1 MGYLKSVTPLNGY
14 RLFLEMTSGSVAI
27 VDLSNKLE
35 TARFYNLRD
44 ENLFKTAITDG
55 DYVIWGN
62 GAIQVTTKELINVL
76 LLSDGKFGGY
86 EHAKL

>member
-1 MGYLKSVTPLNGY
+1 MGYLRSVTPLDGY
-14 RLFLEMTSGSVAI
+14 RLFLELTSGSIAI

-62 GAIQVTTKELINVL
+62 GEVQLTTKELINVL
-76 LLSDGKFGGY
+76 LLGSGNIGGY
-86 EHAKL
+86 KHAKL

>member
-1 MGYLKSVTPLNGY
+1 MGYLRSVTPLNGY
-14 RLFLEMTSGSVAI
+14 RLFMELTSGSVAI

-35 TARFYNLRD
+35 TARFYSLRD

-62 GAIQVTTKELINVL
+62 GEVQVTTKELINVL
-76 LLSDGKFGGY
+76 LLGNGNVGGD